1 MSTES
6 RKTGCHDTVELDSL
20 LIRKPDRTKH
30 VLTLRFN
37 RPSNNREYFG
47 QRGFGENQPQDA
59 KHRCPGK
66 EAQFVPRRFMAV
78 ATCYLKEKMRF
89 LDKWIH
95 AFVSVCRSSRMA
107 AQRLNAVGPGQND
120 GPMLATPQLRP
131 SLGQPN
137 RSTCQA
143 DTQQGANDTCDRSNR
158 W

>member
-1 MSTES
+1 MPST
-6 RKTGCHDTVELDSL
+6 
-20 LIRKPDRTKH
+20 
-30 VLTLRFN
+30 
-37 RPSNNREYFG
+37 
-47 QRGFGENQPQDA
+47 DA
-59 KHRCPGK
+59 PGK
-66 EAQFVPRRFMAV
+66 RPNSFREDSTSAKSSRENCVDGSMAV

-95 AFVSVCRSSRMA
+95 AFFSVLPFFTNA
-107 AQRLNAVGPGQND
+107 AQRLNGVGPGQND